1 MAKLPGPNCKG
12 RTVATR
18 LKIRALLIAVGLCTL
33 GGLDAA
39 VAQASESSPSAAS
52 RPPEQRQVL
61 IDLAYRIGE
70 SHALRRICKGEV
82 DGYWFDRMQRL
93 LKLEQPDANFSRQ
106 LVDRFNAGF
115 VSRQAEFTECT
126 AQSRAAA
133 RETDALG
140 EGLAR
145 KLAGGAPQ

>member
-1 MAKLPGPNCKG
+1 
-12 RTVATR
+12 VA
-18 LKIRALLIAVGLCTL
+18 IRIKVYALLIALGLCAVSGRGSVLAQTSEPAP
-33 GGLDAA
+33 AA
-39 VAQASESSPSAAS
+39 AG

-70 SHALRRICKGEV
+70 SHALRRICKGEG

-93 LKLEQPDANFSRQ
+93 LKLEQPDANFSKQ
-106 LVDRFNAGF
+106 LVDRFNSGF
-115 VSRQAEFTECT
+115 VSRQAEFTECS

-133 RETDALG
+133 READLLG

-145 KLAGGAPQ
+145 KLAGGALQ